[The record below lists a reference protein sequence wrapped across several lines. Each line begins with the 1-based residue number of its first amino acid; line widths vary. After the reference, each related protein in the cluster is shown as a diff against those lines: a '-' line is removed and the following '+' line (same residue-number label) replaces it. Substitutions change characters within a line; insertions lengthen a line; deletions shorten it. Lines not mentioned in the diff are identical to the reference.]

1 MAWTTPVTWTT
12 NQLVTAADLNAQ
24 VRDNLNYLF
33 NGRPKFSILRDN
45 NANYTT
51 TSLTFVDV
59 DGTNLKGT
67 LALSGGAVLL
77 GFNCAMVGLNI
88 RGYFD
93 FAVDGTRVGTAG
105 TNGLMR
111 QTEGNGGGDGGV
123 SLVAL
128 VTGLSAGSHTF
139 TIQWRAHISG
149 TLTMYAG
156 NGTAG
161 QDFIPHFWGIEVA

>member
-1 MAWTTPVTWTT
+1 MAWTTPDTRSAGDV
-12 NQLVTAADLNAQ
+12 LSAANYNTYL
-24 VRDNLNYLF
+24 RDNLNYLF
-33 NGRPKFSILRDN
+33 SGRPKFAILRDN
-45 NANYTT
+45 GASYTT
-51 TSLTFVDV
+51 TSLTFLDV

-67 LALSGGAVLL
+67 LTVSGTAVLL

-93 FAVDGTRVGTAG
+93 FAVDGTRLGAAG
-105 TNGLMR
+105 LNGIIR

-123 SLVAL
+123 SLIAL
-128 VTGLSAGSHTF
+128 VTGLSLGAHTF
-139 TIQWRAHISG
+139 TIQWRAHTAG